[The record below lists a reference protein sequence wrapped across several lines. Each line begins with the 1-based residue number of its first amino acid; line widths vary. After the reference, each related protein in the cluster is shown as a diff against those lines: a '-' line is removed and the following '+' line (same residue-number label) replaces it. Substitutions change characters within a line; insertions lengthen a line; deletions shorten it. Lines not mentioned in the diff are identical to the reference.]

1 MANFEDLL
9 VWQKSMDLVK
19 EVYRI
24 TSALPSNEKYELF
37 SELRK
42 TAISIPT
49 NIAVGNSKGSA
60 TDYIQFIKT
69 ARGRLAVLDTQ
80 MIISMNLKFIE
91 KEMYE
96 ALNLK
101 VIEISKM
108 LNGLIH
114 YLNTK
119 K

>member
-19 EVYRI
+19 EIYKI
-24 TSALPSNEKYELF
+24 TTALQANENYEIF

-60 TDYIQFIKT
+60 TDYIQFIRT

-80 MIISMNLKFIE
+80 MIISMNLKFID

-101 VIEISKM
+101 VTEISKM
-108 LNGLIH
+108 LNGLIN
-114 YLNTK
+114 YLNTIK
-119 K
+119 